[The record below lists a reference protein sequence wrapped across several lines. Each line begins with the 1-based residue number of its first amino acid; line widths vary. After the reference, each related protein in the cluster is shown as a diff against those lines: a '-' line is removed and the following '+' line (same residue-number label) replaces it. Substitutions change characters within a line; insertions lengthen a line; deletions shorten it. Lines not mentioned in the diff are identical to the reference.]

1 MARCSFKDI
10 SYTARITYRIIP
22 TIILRA
28 LACTET
34 RRRMPVPLLRLV
46 EIFLR
51 ETGMPRTR
59 FGRLSAGDPRLVDD
73 LRRGREPREAL
84 RNRIEHFMNIYR
96 QEQA

>member
-1 MARCSFKDI
+1 ML
-10 SYTARITYRIIP
+10 RITYRIIP
-22 TIILRA
+22 TIVLRA
-28 LACTET
+28 LPRPPAKGECP
-34 RRRMPVPLLRLV
+34 MPLLRLV
-46 EIFLR
+46 EKFLR

-59 FGRLSAGDPRLVDD
+59 FGRLSARDPRLVDD